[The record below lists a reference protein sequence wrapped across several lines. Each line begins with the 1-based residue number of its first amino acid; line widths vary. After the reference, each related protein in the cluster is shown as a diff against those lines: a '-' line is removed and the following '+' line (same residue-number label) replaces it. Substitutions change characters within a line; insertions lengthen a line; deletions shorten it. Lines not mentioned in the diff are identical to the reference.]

1 MKAVF
6 NNELFQYVIDN
17 SVTEHQ
23 ILRELREFNS
33 NSDTGHMQITPD
45 QGQFMAF
52 LAKLINAKNYLEIG
66 VFTGYSSLLMALAM
80 GKNSTVYALDHRADH
95 IDIAKKYWDI
105 ANVTSQIQLF
115 LDDALVSL
123 HKMLEQNMHN
133 SMDIAFIDA
142 KKSDYKQYYECCY
155 QLVRPR
161 GLIIIDN
168 VLMRGEV
175 LQEAPRNLVK
185 SIKEFNRFLH
195 QDHRVEMCMLT
206 IGDGLSIAYKKDD
219 K

>member
-80 GKNSTVYALDHRADH
+80 GKNSTVYALDHRPDH
-95 IDIAKKYWDI
+95 IDIAKKYWAA
-105 ANVTSQIQLF
+105 ANVTPQIQLF

-123 HKMLEQNMHN
+123 HKMLEQNMHS
-133 SMDIAFIDA
+133 SMDIAFVDA
-142 KKSDYKQYYECCY
+142 KKRDYKQYYECCY

-175 LQEAPRNLVK
+175 LQETPRNLVK
-185 SIKEFNRFLH
+185 SIKEFNSFLH
-195 QDHRVEMCMLT
+195 QDPRVEMCMLT

>member
-17 SVTEHQ
+17 GVTEHQ

-33 NSDTGHMQITPD
+33 NSATGHMQITPD

-80 GKNSTVYALDHRADH
+80 GKNSTVYALDHRPDH
-95 IDIAKKYWDI
+95 IDIAKKYWNA

-123 HKMLEQNMHN
+123 HKMLEQNLHN

-175 LQEAPRNLVK
+175 LQETPRNLVK
-185 SIKEFNRFLH
+185 SIKEFNSFLH